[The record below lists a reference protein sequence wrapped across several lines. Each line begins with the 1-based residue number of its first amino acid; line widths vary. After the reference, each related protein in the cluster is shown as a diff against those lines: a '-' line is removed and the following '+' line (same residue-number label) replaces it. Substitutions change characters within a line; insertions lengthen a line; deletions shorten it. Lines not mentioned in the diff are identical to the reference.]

1 MLEELF
7 NWSKE
12 RKWYLRYGARNICHT
27 RPNGLSVST
36 PRGSRVAPAPP
47 QGRGVGSDEADR
59 LPQTVMD
66 VQFGIPDPEID
77 SHVIR

>member
-1 MLEELF
+1 MVESMRLLTGLLRSHKSCYRRGRIDLQRRLEVRT
-7 NWSKE
+7 SP
-12 RKWYLRYGARNICHT
+12 H
-27 RPNGLSVST
+27 
-36 PRGSRVAPAPP
+36 PP

>member
-1 MLEELF
+1 V
-7 NWSKE
+7 NSE
-12 RKWYLRYGARNICHT
+12 RPR
-27 RPNGLSVST
+27 SST
-36 PRGSRVAPAPP
+36 PKKPPARIYTWGSRVAPAPP

-66 VQFGIPDPEID
+66 VQFRIPDPEID

>member
-1 MLEELF
+1 VLEELF

-12 RKWYLRYGARNICHT
+12 RKWYLRYGACNICHT
-27 RPNGLSVST
+27 RPNGLSGST
-36 PRGSRVAPAPP
+36 PRGSRVVPAPP

>member
-1 MLEELF
+1 MDGC
-7 NWSKE
+7 NTDGAVTGQTSASRQADSCGKTPS
-12 RKWYLRYGARNICHT
+12 RY
-27 RPNGLSVST
+27 SYFW
-36 PRGSRVAPAPP
+36 
-47 QGRGVGSDEADR
+47 GVGSDETDR

>member
-1 MLEELF
+1 MVLTLRGTQYL
-7 NWSKE
+7 SYAAQRPE
-12 RKWYLRYGARNICHT
+12 RIYTEGRQG
-27 RPNGLSVST
+27 RP
-36 PRGSRVAPAPP
+36 RPP

>member
-1 MLEELF
+1 MVLTL
-7 NWSKE
+7 
-12 RKWYLRYGARNICHT
+12 RGTQYLSYAAQRPARIYTESAISAHH
-27 RPNGLSVST
+27 
-36 PRGSRVAPAPP
+36 PP